1 MSLQCPQ
8 CQSEQVVTRNYA
20 RRTGGA
26 IGAVAGGY
34 GGYSAALS
42 GARLGSVAASMIVG
56 PPGTVIGGIA
66 GAIIGGFIGAL
77 AGGSTGIAL
86 GEAIDNNVLDNY
98 QCLSC
103 QFAFSL
109 HDDPPSFPFEP

>member
-1 MSLQCPQ
+1 MSLLCPQ
-8 CQSEQVVTRNYA
+8 CQSEQIVTRNYA

-26 IGAVAGGY
+26 IGAVAG
-34 GGYSAALS
+34 
-42 GARLGSVAASMIVG
+42 AASMIAG

-77 AGGSTGIAL
+77 AGGSAGIAL

-103 QFAFSL
+103 QFVFSL